1 MLLRNWLSFLAGDK
15 VSLEGFKELYIS
27 RVPGSS
33 VEVEHKGKV
42 WVQREKKGNH
52 HIGSGSPQGPHLDLI
67 PSAKILFPNK
77 VTFIGSR
84 S

>member
-42 WVQREKKGNH
+42 WVQRE
-52 HIGSGSPQGPHLDLI
+52 L
-67 PSAKILFPNK
+67 
-77 VTFIGSR
+77 
-84 S
+84 